1 MSSTIDRFLC
11 LPLPPEDLLGR
22 MRAWYGGIAVSLR
35 TPLLGSSSAA
45 TSPSTSSST
54 SIVHVT
60 HDSRRVGPGALF
72 CCVRGAN
79 RDGHEFA
86 AEAVRQGAVALLVD
100 HELEDLAVPQFVV
113 ADTRAA
119 LGPIA
124 SAVYDNPSAKL
135 TMIGITG
142 TNGKTTTSH
151 MVESILL
158 KAGRRCAVIGTLTQ
172 KRTTPEATDLQ
183 ERLGEL
189 VAAGAEIVVMEVT
202 SHALSLNRVDGISFA
217 VALFTNLSQDHL
229 DFHET
234 MEAYFRAKAELFVPL
249 RSVRAIVNLDD
260 PHGRLLRDAAQI
272 PTVGF
277 TTKDAE
283 PVTYAATH
291 TTMSWRGVTFNLPL
305 AGAFNVSNALGAAG
319 VADILGI
326 DASTVVAG
334 LEATV
339 VPGRFEPIV
348 CGQSFGVIVDFAHT
362 PDGLDRVLEAA
373 HATLGSEARLITVFG
388 CGGDRDRT
396 KRPQMGRIAAARSH
410 LAVLTS
416 DNPRSESAADIA
428 ADVLADMEATLRAR
442 VSVELDRKAAI
453 ALAFDS
459 AQPGDVVVIAG
470 KGHESGQE
478 ISGVVHPFD
487 DRDVSVVL
495 LNERGF
501 SQGRS

>member
-1 MSSTIDRFLC
+1 MNSSTDRFLC
-11 LPLPPEDLLGR
+11 PPLTPEDLLGR
-22 MRAWYGGIAVSLR
+22 MRAWYSGIAVSLR
-35 TPLLGSSSAA
+35 TPLLEGLNNGV
-45 TSPSTSSST
+45 PGVKP
-54 SIVHVT
+54 ILHVT

-86 AEAVRQGAVALLVD
+86 ADAVTNGAVALLVD
-100 HELEDLAVPQFVV
+100 HEIEGISVPQFIVG
-113 ADTRAA
+113 DTREA

-124 SAVYDNPSAKL
+124 SAVFDNPSGKL

-151 MVESILL
+151 MLESILNQ
-158 KAGRRCAVIGTLTQ
+158 AGKKCAVIGTLTQ

-189 VAAGAEIVVMEVT
+189 VFKGTEIVVMEVT
-202 SHALSLNRVDGISFA
+202 SHALSLNRVDGISFG

-249 RSVRAIVNLDD
+249 RSTRAVVNLDD

-272 PTVGF
+272 TTIGF
-277 TTKDAE
+277 SASDAE
-283 PVTYAATH
+283 PITYAATH
-291 TTMSWRGVTFNLPL
+291 TTMSWRGIAFDLPL
-305 AGAFNVSNALGAAG
+305 AGAFNVSNALGAAV
-319 VADILGI
+319 VAEILGI
-326 DASTVVAG
+326 DQRSIVEGLST
-334 LEATV
+334 TV

-348 CGQSFGVIVDFAHT
+348 CGQPFGVVVDFAHT

-373 HATLGSEARLITVFG
+373 QATLGSQARLITVFG

-396 KRPQMGRIAAARSH
+396 KRPQMGRIAAQRSH

-428 ADVLADMEATLRAR
+428 ADVLVDMDPLLRSR
-442 VSVELDRKAAI
+442 VQVELDRRVAI
-453 ALAFDS
+453 AWAFD
-459 AQPGDVVVIAG
+459 AADPGDVVLIAG
-470 KGHESGQE
+470 KGHELGQE

-487 DRDVSVVL
+487 DRQVSVLL
-495 LNERGF
+495 LNERGYTKD
-501 SQGRS
+501 GT

>member
-1 MSSTIDRFLC
+1 MTSATDRFLC
-11 LPLPPEDLLGR
+11 LPLLPEDLLGR
-22 MRAWYGGIAVSLR
+22 MRAWYGGIVVSLR
-35 TPLLGSSSAA
+35 TPSYES
-45 TSPSTSSST
+45 SSST
-54 SIVHVT
+54 ALQPKPILHVT

-79 RDGHEFA
+79 RDGHDFA
-86 AEAVRQGAVALLVD
+86 VEAVKRGAVALLVD
-100 HELEDLAVPQFVV
+100 HELEGVGVPQFVV
-113 ADTRAA
+113 GDTRAA

-124 SAVYDNPSAKL
+124 SAVYDNPSSKL

-151 MVESILL
+151 MLESILR

-189 VAAGAEIVVMEVT
+189 VAEGTEIVVMEVT
-202 SHALSLNRVDGISFA
+202 SHALSLNRVDGIFFR

-249 RSVRAIVNLDD
+249 RSARAIVNLDD

-277 TTKDAE
+277 STNRAE
-283 PVTYAATH
+283 PISYAATH
-291 TTMSWRGVTFNLPL
+291 TTMSWHGVTFNLPL

-319 VADILGI
+319 VAEILGI
-326 DASTVVAG
+326 DSAQVVEG
-334 LEATV
+334 LEETV

-348 CGQSFGVIVDFAHT
+348 CGQPFGVIVDFAHT

-373 HATLGSEARLITVFG
+373 QATLGSEARLITVFG

-396 KRPQMGRIAAARSH
+396 KRPQMGRIAALRSH

-428 ADVLADMEATLRAR
+428 VDVLADMESTLRSR
-442 VSVELDRKAAI
+442 VRVELDRKAAI
-453 ALAFDS
+453 AVAFDS
-459 AQPGDVVVIAG
+459 ARPGDVVVIAG
-470 KGHESGQE
+470 KGHERGQE
-478 ISGVVHPFD
+478 ISGVLHPFD
-487 DRDVSVVL
+487 DRDISILL
-495 LNERGF
+495 LNKRGYTK
-501 SQGRS
+501 GRS